1 MKQPPRFM
9 AVEPGFSRRDSCV
22 GCGQLYSP
30 MLPSEQPGLVPRPR
44 V

>member
-1 MKQPPRFM
+1 MKQPSRFM

-30 MLPSEQPGLVPRPR
+30 HAAI
-44 V
+44 